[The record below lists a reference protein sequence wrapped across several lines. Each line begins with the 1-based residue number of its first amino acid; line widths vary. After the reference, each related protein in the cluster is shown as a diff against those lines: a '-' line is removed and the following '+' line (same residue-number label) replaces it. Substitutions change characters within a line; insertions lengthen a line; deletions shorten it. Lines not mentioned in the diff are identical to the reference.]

1 MGTRPHVSGLS
12 TPQRGVPTPTLQK
25 TDVTKD
31 PSADRAVAVGDGPRS
46 AALNEAANSL
56 RSSTAPPA
64 AGSTG
69 VAGSKLLEG
78 QAQSTTAATGSAA
91 PAGIDR
97 VAESAVNVAETRL
110 SFATSDE
117 LPAGGTRFVS
127 GAPTR
132 SEIADLFPEK
142 GGAQQ
147 PVRIYVGTH
156 HAQAQLSA
164 RARARFAFSKLKGSG
179 AFKRGRVMIAASS
192 GGGVVNELPVRSA
205 EYLSMGDIATVSIQ
219 YSEEPSLLSMGKV
232 EEGAQSYAELL
243 KLIGGELKQMKA
255 RGLSLPE
262 VHLYGEN
269 IGARVLQQ
277 AMIEHGVDG
286 LEAVNVKGALL
297 VDDPTHELVENLVED
312 SPRRFGQFSSVKQ
325 MPKALDAEQLKYVFL
340 TSNESLPK
348 RLGLDLIWSKPKK
361 WPKGKG
367 FLFLFT
373 FLYLIGMLPGEKPDP
388 GEMDQ
393 YKQEEREDLPE
404 FVNRTFGFRS
414 LKGDVK
420 KVLEKLKRKKKNLP
434 VPVEDGTL
442 IDPVRPV
449 AA

>member
-1 MGTRPHVSGLS
+1 MARPHVSGLS
-12 TPQRGVPTPTLQK
+12 TPSRGVPSPTLQK
-25 TDVTKD
+25 TDAAKD
-31 PSADRAVAVGDGPRS
+31 SSVDRASEGPRS
-46 AALNEAANSL
+46 AALDAAATSL
-56 RSSTAPPA
+56 RSSTAPPT

-69 VAGSKLLEG
+69 VVGSKLEG
-78 QAQSTTAATGSAA
+78 QAQNTTAASAAAA
-91 PAGIDR
+91 PATVDR
-97 VAESAVNVAETRL
+97 VAESTIGAMESRL
-110 SFATSDE
+110 SFSTSDD
-117 LPAGGTRFVS
+117 LPAGGTRFMS
-127 GAPTR
+127 GGPTR
-132 SEIADLFPEK
+132 SEIAELFPDK

-192 GGGVVNELPVRSA
+192 GGGMVNELPVRAA
-205 EYLSMGDIATVSIQ
+205 EFLSMGDIATVSIQ

-255 RGLSLPE
+255 RGQSLPE

-297 VDDPTHELVENLVED
+297 LDDPTHELVENLVED
-312 SPRRFGQFSSVKQ
+312 SPRRFGQFTNVKQ

-361 WPKGKG
+361 WPKGKA

-404 FVNRTFGFRS
+404 FVNRAFGFRS
-414 LKGDVK
+414 LKSDVK
-420 KVLEKLKRKKKNLP
+420 KVLEKLKKRKKSLP
-434 VPVEDGTL
+434 VPDDGAL
-442 IDPVRPV
+442 LPI
-449 AA
+449 AAT